1 MKAINKL
8 TTATLLLVAACPLTN
23 AQEKM
28 ENVLNQR
35 QQNIIAIACLEG
47 KGDLENLSGA
57 IHTGLDEGL
66 SVNEIKEA
74 LSHLYAYTG
83 FPRSLNGLGV
93 LQQVLAERKA
103 KGITDQEGKDA
114 DALPKGFDAL
124 KEGTAIQTKLSGA
137 PFDYTFA
144 PATDYYLKAHLFGD
158 IFARNILTFPE
169 RELVTVSALSGIK
182 GVEPQLKSH
191 VRGAKNMGLTDAEIH
206 SIPDVLL
213 QKIGETEAYRARKA
227 IAEVYGE
234 EFKEGAPVENRIFP
248 KGELNTA
255 YAKYFIG
262 NSYLAELA
270 NGEGKL
276 HVSNVTFEPRCRNN
290 WHIHH
295 KGGQI
300 LICVGGRGWYQEWGK
315 QARELHPG
323 DVVDIPAETKHWHG
337 AAADSWFQHIAI
349 GVPAEGASAEWLEP
363 VTDAAYDKLK

>member
-1 MKAINKL
+1 MKTINKL
-8 TTATLLLVAACPLTN
+8 LSVALSMIATCHFIN
-23 AQEKM
+23 AQQNMK
-28 ENVLNQR
+28 NVLNQR
-35 QQNIIAIACLEG
+35 QQNIVAIACFEA
-47 KGDLENLSGA
+47 KGELDHLSGA

-66 SVNEIKEA
+66 TINEIKEI

-93 LQQVLAERKA
+93 LQQVLADRKTR
-103 KGITDQEGKDA
+103 GIEDKEGKEA
-114 DALPKGFDAL
+114 DPLPQGFDAL
-124 KEGTAIQTKLSGA
+124 KEGTVIQTQLTGS
-137 PFDYTFA
+137 PFNYAFA

-158 IFARNILTFPE
+158 IFARNTLTFPE

-206 SIPDVLL
+206 SIPATLL
-213 QKIGETEAYRARKA
+213 QKVGEIESYRAKKA

-234 EFKEGAPVENRIFP
+234 AFSEGEPIENSVFP
-248 KGELNTA
+248 KGELNAA
-255 YAKYFIG
+255 YARYFIG

-276 HVSNVTFEPRCRNN
+276 QVVNVTFEPRCRNN

-300 LICVGGRGWYQEWGK
+300 LICVGGRGWYQQWGEP
-315 QARELHPG
+315 ARELHPG

-349 GVPAEGASAEWLEP
+349 GVPVEGASAEWLEP
-363 VTDAAYDKLK
+363 VADTEYDKLK

>member
-1 MKAINKL
+1 M
-8 TTATLLLVAACPLTN
+8 
-23 AQEKM
+23 
-28 ENVLNQR
+28 
-35 QQNIIAIACLEG
+35 
-47 KGDLENLSGA
+47 
-57 IHTGLDEGL
+57 
-66 SVNEIKEA
+66 
-74 LSHLYAYTG
+74 
-83 FPRSLNGLGV
+83 NGLGV

-248 KGELNTA
+248 VSYTHLTLPT
-255 YAKYFIG
+255 
-262 NSYLAELA
+262 NSR
-270 NGEGKL
+270 
-276 HVSNVTFEPRCRNN
+276 V
-290 WHIHH
+290 
-295 KGGQI
+295 
-300 LICVGGRGWYQEWGK
+300 
-315 QARELHPG
+315 
-323 DVVDIPAETKHWHG
+323 
-337 AAADSWFQHIAI
+337 
-349 GVPAEGASAEWLEP
+349 
-363 VTDAAYDKLK
+363 